1 MESDKDR
8 IKVVCRIKPLDSKER
23 AANAR
28 QLMTVSGSDTIT
40 IKSVDPRQPSQ
51 SFTFDQIVDESQSQQ
66 FIFNNVGMPL
76 LRNSFLLGY
85 NTTIM
90 AYGQTG
96 SGKSFTVFGP
106 STIFNGP
113 STGASLSSS
122 TVTDD
127 KNSLVGLV
135 PRIMDYIFAYMAGE
149 SKNKTFSTKCSF
161 FEIYQEKVIDLLN
174 DSSNDSSGLS
184 VREDTKHGVFVDGL
198 TEEVVKSSADVS
210 KVLGIGYNNRHV
222 GETNMNRESSRSH
235 AVFMLTVNRQ
245 ERIQSGDDFINK
257 TIVSKL
263 TLVDLAGSER
273 QKSTNA
279 AGNTLKEASQI
290 NKSLTVL
297 GQVINSLVDSQIHV
311 PFRDSKLTFLL
322 RDSLGGNSKTLL
334 IAAIAQNELSIPET
348 ISTLKFAQRVKNI
361 KTKVSKIIMIISIR
375 YFIFIILNI
384 KVYIPFNNKCI
395 LIFLYVFRL
404 ILMRIPVDLQQLC
417 NEKSPF

>member
-1 MESDKDR
+1 MEPDKDR

-23 AANAR
+23 AANSR

-122 TVTDD
+122 ISSSTAIDD

-149 SKNKTFSTKCSF
+149 TKNKTFSTKCSF

-174 DSSNDSSGLS
+174 ESSNDSSGLS

-245 ERIQSGDDFINK
+245 ERVQSGDDFINK

-361 KTKVSKIIMIISIR
+361 KTKVSKLIMLISIR
-375 YFIFIILNI
+375 YLFHIYYLQ
-384 KVYIPFNNKCI
+384 YIYLHF
-395 LIFLYVFRL
+395 F
-404 ILMRIPVDLQQLC
+404 
-417 NEKSPF
+417 